1 VLGEIAA
8 ARYFDFFEI
17 QPCSDRVEF
26 MHQRFGDCG
35 GADAGFA
42 VRAADEEGARC
53 AIGFQIDAGDDAVA
67 KQEWKNNESNG
78 ESRARAS
85 ILRGHGASRA
95 T

>member
-1 VLGEIAA
+1 MLGEIAA

-67 KQEWKNNESNG
+67 KQEWKNVV
-78 ESRARAS
+78 AIFAM
-85 ILRGHGASRA
+85 RGRQTLPSAIVL
-95 T
+95 